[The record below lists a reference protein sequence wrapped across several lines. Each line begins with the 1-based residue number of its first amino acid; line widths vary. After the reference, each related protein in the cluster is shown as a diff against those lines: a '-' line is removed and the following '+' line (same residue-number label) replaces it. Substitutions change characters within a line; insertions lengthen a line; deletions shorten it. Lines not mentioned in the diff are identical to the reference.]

1 MRLPVCIVASAICL
15 FAEAAGIRFTKP
27 AWRPDLGI
35 AVPCLEGAVGEPLDP
50 PRAEA
55 YLVTEDAVRRLE
67 DRFDVD
73 GLWLCHAMRG
83 RWSDADGRRLF
94 LARLGVSPPESA
106 PGSVSTRTDFYRRL
120 ALRRFDARD
129 KGLRDAAVADVS
141 PVAVTRAVRPR
152 RERRQNLAELVAYV
166 TEADD
171 RALVYAFRPRSPER
185 GETPDW
191 YLAVLVAA
199 ETDDMA
205 EVRAHF
211 DEDFLDAIS
220 LPAKRNRLGDVAPL
234 LPPEGLSEADLLR
247 HDLARSVANYDE
259 WSFSASDGVAV
270 IDDLDAG
277 TRAAV
282 VTSITNALPR
292 LRREYARVAPSPLA
306 ATNELAA
313 VRVFATR
320 REYLA
325 YVGVEQKWT
334 AAVWSPA
341 RRELVLC
348 CGDGG
353 PAELLRTAWHEA
365 FHQYLAYAGSMVS
378 ASPWFNEGHADLF
391 AGSRFDRR
399 TGEVAFERDAR
410 AAAFVHEYAPQ
421 LAEAIPALLAA
432 DYEEFYSGT
441 PEEVRMRYDLAWSI
455 AYFLEV
461 GAPKLRFRPYEGL
474 RRDYMDALVE
484 TKSMHEATNAAL
496 WDERREKFI
505 ASWLEFWRK

>member
-1 MRLPVCIVASAICL
+1 MRLPVSIVAFAICL
-15 FAEAAGIRFTKP
+15 LAEAAGIRFTKP
-27 AWRPDLGI
+27 TWRPDLGI

-50 PRAEA
+50 PRAET
-55 YLVTEDAVRRLE
+55 YLVTADGVGRLE

-94 LARLGVSPPESA
+94 LARLGASPLESA
-106 PGSVSTRTDFYRRL
+106 PGAVSTRTDFYRRL
-120 ALRRFDARD
+120 ASRRFDHKDR
-129 KGLRDAAVADVS
+129 GRRDAVVADVS
-141 PVAVTRAVRPR
+141 PVAVSRAVRPR
-152 RERRQNLAELVAYV
+152 RERRQNLTELVAYV
-166 TEADD
+166 TADE

-185 GETPDW
+185 KESPDW

-199 ETDDMA
+199 EGDDMA

-220 LPAKRNRLGDVAPL
+220 VPAARSRNGDAAPL
-234 LPPEGLSEADLLR
+234 LPPDGLSEAALLR
-247 HDLARSVANYDE
+247 YDLERSVANYDE
-259 WSFSASDGVAV
+259 WRFAASDDVAV

-277 TRAAV
+277 TRATV
-282 VTSITNALPR
+282 VASITNALPR
-292 LRREYARVAPSPLA
+292 LRREYARIAPSPLDSA
-306 ATNELAA
+306 NQLAV

-334 AAVWSPA
+334 AAVWSPM

-378 ASPWFNEGHADLF
+378 ASPWFNEGNADLF
-391 AGSRFDRR
+391 ANSRFDRK
-399 TGEVAFERDAR
+399 TGEVIFERDAR
-410 AAAFVHEYAPQ
+410 ASSFVHEYAAQ
-421 LAEAIPALLAA
+421 LAEGIPALMTA
-432 DYEEFYSGT
+432 DYEDFYSGT

-461 GAPKLRFRPYEGL
+461 GAPKLRFRPYDGL
-474 RRDYMDALVE
+474 RGDYMDALVE
-484 TKSMHEATNAAL
+484 TKSMHEATRSVL
-496 WDERREKFI
+496 PDERRDKFI
-505 ASWLEFWRK
+505 AAWLEFWRK